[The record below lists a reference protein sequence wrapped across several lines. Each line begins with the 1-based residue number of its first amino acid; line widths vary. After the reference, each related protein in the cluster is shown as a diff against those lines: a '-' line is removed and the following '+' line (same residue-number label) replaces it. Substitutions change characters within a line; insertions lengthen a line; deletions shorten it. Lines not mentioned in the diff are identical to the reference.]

1 MRYIVAIVVA
11 GLVIA
16 GGAWF
21 VRQTE
26 LSLKQRLQAAIKEEQ
41 AAGRLPADLDVEQVE
56 SADIGVDLPSSEI
69 LRLTIANA
77 LVAGRFV
84 LPAVVLLG
92 SLGIAHLLGRLRR

>member
-1 MRYIVAIVVA
+1 MRYIIAIVVA

-26 LSLKQRLQAAIKEEQ
+26 LSLKQRLWAAIQDEQ
-41 AAGRLPADLDVEQVE
+41 VAGRLPADIDAEHVE
-56 SADIGVDLPSSEI
+56 SADVGVNLPPAEI

-84 LPAVVLLG
+84 LASAVLFG